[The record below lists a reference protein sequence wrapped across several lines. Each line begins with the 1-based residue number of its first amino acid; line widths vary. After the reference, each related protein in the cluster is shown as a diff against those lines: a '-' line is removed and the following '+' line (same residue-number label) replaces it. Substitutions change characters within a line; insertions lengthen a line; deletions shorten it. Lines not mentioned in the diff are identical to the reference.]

1 MRRVGGHLR
10 GNVLAYVALF
20 CALGLGTAYAVE
32 RNSVGTKEIAN
43 NSIRSADVRDDE
55 KKNGGLDAEDIQT
68 GAVGTDEQDAVPSIR
83 LFEPRPCTGGTGVP
97 SGADVRIAWVERD
110 FVNGGVG
117 VFGEPCVQGGDRVQ
131 VEDAGVY
138 LITANLVWSSEN
150 AAGTRSLRI
159 YRSDS
164 PSPLADSSI
173 AASSAF
179 TGHSV
184 SEVAE
189 LDADDEVYAEAYQT
203 SGTEIGLGQGDFSV
217 VWLSPAP

>member
-1 MRRVGGHLR
+1 M
-10 GNVLAYVALF
+10 ALF
-20 CALGLGTAYAVE
+20 VALGLGTAYAVE
-32 RNSVGTKEIAN
+32 RNGIKGKHVAKDA
-43 NSIRSADVRDDE
+43 IRSSDVRDDD
-55 KKNGGLDAEDIQT
+55 KKNGGLDAEDIQA
-68 GAVGTDEQDAVPSIR
+68 GAVGTDEQDAAPSIR
-83 LFEPRPCTGGTGVP
+83 LFDPRPCTGAFEAP
-97 SGADVRIAWVERD
+97 SGADVKIAWVERD
-110 FVNGGVG
+110 YVNGGLG

-138 LITANLVWSSEN
+138 LITANLVWRAEN

-173 AASSAF
+173 DASVAF

-189 LDADDEVYAEAYQT
+189 LDANDEVYAEAYQT
-203 SGTEIGLGQGDFSV
+203 SGTEIGLGDGDFSV
-217 VWLSPAP
+217 TWLSPAP